1 MRKTIAIFLL
11 SIHLFA
17 VGGYRYVIDAI
28 ESRTNKQVAL
38 RLDREE
44 YNTSD
49 LIEIKI
55 PLATTYPSNWSGEER
70 YDGDIEFNNQHYR
83 YVKRKLVNDS
93 LVFYCI
99 PNEDKLQLNA
109 ARDQFFS
116 LVNDINQEEN
126 HPAPVSKSAL
136 VKSIT
141 TEYPSSFFYII
152 TPFSQVICSSL
163 GCHPNEKQ
171 IELTSAA
178 PFIPPKT
185 GSIM

>member
-1 MRKTIAIFLL
+1 VRQLISIFLL

-17 VGGYRYVIDAI
+17 IGGYRYVIDAM
-28 ESRTNKQVAL
+28 EENANKELTL
-38 RLDREE
+38 RLDQED
-44 YNTSD
+44 YNTAD

-70 YDGDIEFNNQHYR
+70 YDGEIEFNNQHYR

-99 PNEDKLQLNA
+99 PNHGKLQLNA

-126 HPAPVSKSAL
+126 QPAPISKSAL

-141 TEYPSSFFYII
+141 TEYPSTFFYFNP
-152 TPFSQVICSSL
+152 PFPRVICSSL
-163 GCHPNEKQ
+163 GYHPNEKQ
-171 IELTSAA
+171 IEIASAA
-178 PFIPPKT
+178 PFIPPKL
-185 GSIM
+185 G